1 MIAKTTRLDLAKA
14 LLEKPLDAAQIAAY
28 LLANGRTADLEPL
41 MRDIIQLRAQQG
53 VVEATVVTAHPL
65 DAASRAQAEAQVK
78 TVFPGAKHIILN
90 ESLQPDVI
98 GGLRLE
104 FPAQQLD
111 LTVRSKLS
119 KFKQLTTA

>member
-14 LLEKPLDAAQIAAY
+14 LLDKPLDASQIAAY

-41 MRDIIQLRAQQG
+41 MRDIIQLRTQHG
-53 VVEATVVTAHPL
+53 IVEATVVTAHPL
-65 DAASRAQAEAQVK
+65 DADSRAEAEKQVK
-78 TVFPGAKHIILN
+78 AVFPEARQIILN

-111 LTVRSKLS
+111 LTVRAKLS
-119 KFKQLTTA
+119 KFKQLTAA